1 MLQGTTAYVAGY
13 APGRRLKTTK
23 ERITKITEWGICVT
37 LVPTQAFT
45 CKLMWKTRG
54 TIGRLSYDS
63 GRAAGVPSATATVQ
77 LHFRLSGGSTTRNPR
92 SSSRCSGPYRMRFAA
107 RQQAAPSAQ
116 LPPRITW
123 RKASSA
129 SVTESAVYPA

>member
-13 APGRRLKTTK
+13 DPGRRLKTTK

-54 TIGRLSYDS
+54 AAN
-63 GRAAGVPSATATVQ
+63 RAAQ
-77 LHFRLSGGSTTRNPR
+77 L
-92 SSSRCSGPYRMRFAA
+92 
-107 RQQAAPSAQ
+107 
-116 LPPRITW
+116 
-123 RKASSA
+123 
-129 SVTESAVYPA
+129 